1 MPSWKPLQEAQASGI
16 LRYSLSF
23 IGPVPLAGEALLLSF
38 DISNTWIVVEQYCCL
53 LSLKAKHNLVLLNI
67 NLMLTKSR

>member
-1 MPSWKPLQEAQASGI
+1 MEEAQASGI

-23 IGPVPLAGEALLLSF
+23 IGPVPLAGESLLLSF
-38 DISNTWIVVEQYCCL
+38 DTWIVVEQYCSL